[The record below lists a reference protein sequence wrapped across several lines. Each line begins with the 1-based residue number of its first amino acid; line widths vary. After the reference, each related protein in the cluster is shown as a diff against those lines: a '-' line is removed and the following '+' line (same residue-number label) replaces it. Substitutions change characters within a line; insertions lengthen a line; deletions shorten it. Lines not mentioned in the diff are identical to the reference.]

1 MTARA
6 GSADIGRIQTNARIV
21 LRLAYFGLGFK
32 ETALTHLQRIQPMPV
47 RLESV
52 FETIMYEYA
61 KLIADRAVEER
72 ESLAPAERTSNDYW
86 SFVALTFKKL
96 KDGRI
101 SWSSVLRENKQ
112 LVQSSQCCAYCASS
126 KSLQWEHIVPR
137 SRNGPD
143 TIDNMVLS
151 CAACN
156 REKAARNPILSMVSG
171 PFRLLGTICSH

>member
-32 ETALTHLQRIQPMPV
+32 ETALTQLQRIQPMPV

-72 ESLAPAERTSNDYW
+72 ESLAPAKRTSNDYW

-96 KDGRI
+96 KNGRI
-101 SWSSVLRENKQ
+101 SSSSVLRENKQ
-112 LVQSSQCCAYCASS
+112 LVQSSQCCAYCASN
-126 KSLQWEHIVPR
+126 KSLQWYLVHFDFLERYVPIVATCSMYSTR
-137 SRNGPD
+137 SVVHSESTVCFLAEP
-143 TIDNMVLS
+143 TTTKF
-151 CAACN
+151 AH
-156 REKAARNPILSMVSG
+156 P
-171 PFRLLGTICSH
+171 